1 MFDNPGTKLKS
12 LAKIL
17 FCIEF
22 PASILAAIVM
32 FGLSSGSYG
41 DEAGTFMRL
50 SFAFLVM
57 PVFLYVANL
66 LIYSL
71 GTLVKRAANI
81 DSEMNDIKLL
91 LSDDSKKKLP
101 QIKKETEYVENL
113 DKMLADGTI
122 NEKEYEEAEKSKDA
136 AISDRLE
143 KLTKLHEKGLIT
155 PEEYKKALLEETK
168 NDESKE

>member
-1 MFDNPGTKLKS
+1 MFDNPGRKLKL

-22 PASILAAIVM
+22 SASILATIVL
-32 FGLSSGSYG
+32 FGFSLESYG
-41 DEAGTFMRL
+41 DEAGTFMGL

-57 PVFLYVANL
+57 PIFLYVINL
-66 LIYSL
+66 LIYSFGIL
-71 GTLVKRAANI
+71 IEKATKI
-81 DSEMNDIKLL
+81 ESKTSDIKLL
-91 LSDDSKKKLP
+91 LSEDSKKKLP

-122 NEKEYEEAEKSKDA
+122 NEKEYEEAKKSKDA
-136 AISDRLE
+136 TTSDRLE

>member
-1 MFDNPGTKLKS
+1 MFNNPGAKLKS

-32 FGLSSGSYG
+32 FGLSLSSYG
-41 DEAGTFMRL
+41 DEAGTFMGL

-57 PVFLYVANL
+57 PIFLYVANL

-91 LSDDSKKKLP
+91 LSEDNKKKLP

-122 NEKEYEEAEKSKDA
+122 NEKEYEEAEKSKDV

-155 PEEYKKALLEETK
+155 SEEYKKALLEETK
-168 NDESKE
+168 NDKRKE